1 MTRTR
6 GPELSKEFKDYIYN
20 EWTFKQRNAYQIA
33 EQING
38 DSELMSK
45 FGKTTPAGVT
55 YHINIIRDEF
65 EKTISETALD
75 TYTAEFIRMR
85 QGFEQDIAAYD
96 NLIKL
101 AKERDDLELELK
113 IRRARHECKLDTFR
127 MLQDAELPLQI
138 KKLKK
143 ERDRL
148 IPKQGVLK
156 KLEGDSEQ
164 GNTTDNQ

>member
-6 GPELSKEFKDYIYN
+6 GPELSKEFRDYIYN

-45 FGKTTPAGVT
+45 FGKTTPRGVK
-55 YHINIIRDEF
+55 YHIDIIREEF

-75 TYTAEFIRMR
+75 TYVGEFIRMR
-85 QGFEQDIAAYD
+85 QGFEQDIASYD
-96 NLIKL
+96 DLIVL
-101 AKERDDLELELK
+101 AHEKEDLELELK
-113 IRRARHECKLDTFR
+113 IRRARHEVKMDNFR

-148 IPKQGVLK
+148 APKKGVVK

-164 GNTTDNQ
+164 GNETTDQ